1 MIFFNAIE
9 NAMSLYE
16 LKNFLLSVK
25 LILEVS

>member
-9 NAMSLYE
+9 NAISLYE
-16 LKNFLLSVK
+16 LKNFPLYVK